1 MSELQIGLLA
11 IGAVVVAGVLV
22 YNRVQEGRARRDAER
37 SFRSGHEDVLLGDA
51 LIGQPLEPRGANSGS
66 DSAADGMAGSPQEAP
81 RHAPRA
87 APADQSAQ
95 PDPAIDYII
104 EFTAEHGMAH
114 GALREQWVAI
124 ERRHAH
130 RALLAGS
137 ADERSW
143 RAALQLVSRDG
154 AIGEADL
161 IEFRSAVETLAASA
175 GATVAAPEMR
185 AAVEA
190 ARALD
195 EFCAES
201 DIQVVV
207 HLTGGPFPGTKIRA
221 TAEAGGLALEAEGRF
236 VLRDDEQRLLYAL
249 APRDGAAFSA
259 ATMRDAMPQALSL
272 SLDVTRAPDTRRSF
286 ESMARLAHQLAS
298 VLGGSIVDD
307 NGQALDERALN
318 GIAAQLDSVRSKLE
332 ARGVTPGSP
341 TALRLFS

>member
-37 SFRSGHEDVLLGDA
+37 SFRSGHADVLV
-51 LIGQPLEPRGANSGS
+51 GQPVESRGAGADS
-66 DSAADGMAGSPQEAP
+66 DGAAGTAQEAP
-81 RHAPRA
+81 RHTHRA
-87 APADQSAQ
+87 ASADHSAQ

-104 EFTAEHGMAH
+104 EISAEHGLAQA
-114 GALREQWVAI
+114 ALREQWVSI

-130 RALLAGS
+130 RAILAGS

-161 IEFRSAVETLAASA
+161 IEFRSAVETMAASA
-175 GATVAAPEMR
+175 GASVAAPEMR

-190 ARALD
+190 ARELD

-207 HLTGGPFPGTKIRA
+207 HVTGGPFPGTKVGA
-221 TAEAGGLALEAEGRF
+221 AAEAGGLALEADGRF
-236 VLRDDEQRLLYAL
+236 VLRDEEQRMLYTL
-249 APRDGAAFSA
+249 ASRDGVAFSA

-286 ESMARLAHQLAS
+286 ESMARLAQQLAA
-298 VLGGSIVDD
+298 VLGGGIADD
-307 NGQALDERALN
+307 NGQGLDERALN
-318 GIAAQLDSVRSKLE
+318 AIAAQLDSVRAKLE

>member
-11 IGAVVVAGVLV
+11 IGAAVVAAVLV

-37 SFRSGHEDVLLGDA
+37 SFRSGHEDVL
-51 LIGQPLEPRGANSGS
+51 IGQPV
-66 DSAADGMAGSPQEAP
+66 AAHGGDVGGDTSLEAP
-81 RHAPRA
+81 RHAPRD
-87 APADQSAQ
+87 APPAGAVQ

-104 EFTAEHGMAH
+104 ELASEHPVTH
-114 GALREQWVAI
+114 GALREQWATI
-124 ERRHAH
+124 ERRHAR
-130 RALLAGS
+130 RALLAGF
-137 ADERSW
+137 ADEKSW
-143 RAALQLVSRDG
+143 RAGLQLVSRDG

-161 IEFRSAVETLAASA
+161 IEFRSAVETLAASV
-175 GATVAAPEMR
+175 GASVAAPEMR

-207 HLTGGPFPGTKIRA
+207 HLTGGPFAATKIRA
-221 TAEAGGLALEAEGRF
+221 TAESGGLALETDGRF
-236 VLRDDEQRLLYAL
+236 VLRDDAQRLLYTL
-249 APRDGAAFSA
+249 GTRDGAAFSA
-259 ATMRDAMPQALSL
+259 ATMRDATPHGLTL

-286 ESMARLAHQLAS
+286 ESMARLANQLAA

-307 NGQALDERALN
+307 NGHALDERALAA
-318 GIAAQLDSVRSKLE
+318 IANQLDSVRAKLE
-332 ARGVTPGSP
+332 ARGITPGSP